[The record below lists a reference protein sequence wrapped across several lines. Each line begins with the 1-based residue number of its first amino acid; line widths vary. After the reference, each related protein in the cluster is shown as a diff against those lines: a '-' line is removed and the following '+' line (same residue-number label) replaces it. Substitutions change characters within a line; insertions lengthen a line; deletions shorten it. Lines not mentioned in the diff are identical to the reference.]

1 MISNQQGLGCARHG
15 LRLAHARRARGKTPQ
30 SFTMLVATSQGRIVT
45 NPGGVRIRTAAGDI
59 IGAVGISGDTSERD
73 EACAIAG
80 IEAAGL
86 KADPGQDAS

>member
-1 MISNQQGLGCARHG
+1 MGFGSRTRAAR
-15 LRLAHARRARGKTPQ
+15 AAKTPQ

>member
-1 MISNQQGLGCARHG
+1 MPGRGSTDALPEEPCSQPPARDAWSPIPAAV
-15 LRLAHARRARGKTPQ
+15 L
-30 SFTMLVATSQGRIVT
+30 
-45 NPGGVRIRTAAGDI
+45 IRTAAGEI
-59 IGAVGISGDTSERD
+59 IGAVGISGDTSDRD